1 MNDCHRVVFGD
12 SLIFDTRKMPSFCMA
27 VGNWAQGDQKVAE
40 KGPDLFEAAT
50 AAEVRVTPSSCDSPI
65 V

>member
-50 AAEVRVTPSSCDSPI
+50 AA
-65 V
+65 